1 MSRIFISLSASI
13 STRNLP
19 HLHRVENGVKHHF
32 AGLSEKGHCP
42 PEYTE
47 TPRLQVGHQVLPGLP
62 FFKKKEPV
70 FILGALA
77 EFATTASLLRPYGA
91 DQQSNRLGQLH
102 VLLGKDLHSE
112 DEQNHTYFLCNWPA
126 DKGKK
131 VRSVGS
137 FINNRGLEK

>member
-13 STRNLP
+13 SPRNLL

-62 FFKKKEPV
+62 FFQKKESV
-70 FILGALA
+70 FIIGALT
-77 EFATTASLLRPYGA
+77 EFTTTASLLRPYGA

-102 VLLGKDLHSE
+102 ALLRKDLHSQ
-112 DEQNHTYFLCNWPA
+112 DEQHHVNFLCNWPA
-126 DKGKK
+126 DKGRR
-131 VRSVGS
+131 VRSADS
-137 FINNRGLEK
+137 F